1 MTKIPNRVPPRLG
14 IFTVT
19 EPLFATSS
27 VLENKSSRTLM
38 NPKPKKS
45 VALYG
50 AASLLAVAGISAICL
65 NASDPSPVAAGA
77 SPQRAKSSAAP
88 ATAAANRA
96 EDAAL
101 AAQGLLWERGAAGQ
115 KELRA
120 SIPVQAEPLRAVVG
134 QAAGT
139 RVKLD
144 LSDRFAAL
152 AGEITGSSTQDDGTV
167 VTHVRIDGE
176 PQGTLTVQENKALGF
191 FLGQLYFDAHPV
203 AYEFRPSGSGLM
215 ASRHALSGLLCSM
228 LNQNL
233 DGIEA
238 MGLPPLDKAKAEAA
252 RKSEEEAKAKN
263 KLIQEAKPGATT
275 ALGISVL
282 DASISEGNSGTKNLS
297 VTVKLSKSDRT
308 KTISASYVTQDGTA
322 AAGSDYTAVGGTVT
336 FAPGTTTRTVS
347 VPISGDTTLE
357 PNESFL
363 LLLSN
368 PVNAVI
374 SDGNATCTISND
386 EAAPS
391 NVPLLNSLPG
401 AVAVAYLDMDGQ
413 VVTGT
418 QWLNGGTINA
428 GAISTTYTQAQM
440 TEIWRRSAEDYA
452 PFQINVTT
460 DEAAYLAAPSN
471 RRIRC
476 VITPDNEWYGNYG
489 GVAYINSFTWTGD
502 TPCWVFS
509 DQLSNSARYIAEACS
524 HEIGHTL
531 GLLHDGRSSPSEGYY
546 TGHGSGET
554 GWAPIMGVGYYQLL
568 VQWSRGEYLSAN
580 NKEDDLA
587 KITTNNGFTYR
598 GDQQPGT
605 PAGAPALAVSGSSV
619 SGSGI
624 IETGSDADTFAFTT
638 NGGTVSLTV
647 LGDATS
653 QNLDVL
659 AEILDASGNVLAA
672 SNPDT
677 LTDATVSASLAAGSY
692 FVRVSG
698 VGRGDP
704 LATGYTDY
712 GSLGQYSISGTAP

>member
-1 MTKIPNRVPPRLG
+1 MQ
-14 IFTVT
+14 
-19 EPLFATSS
+19 S
-27 VLENKSSRTLM
+27 
-38 NPKPKKS
+38 KPKNHI
-45 VALYG
+45 ALYG
-50 AASLLAVAGISAICL
+50 AASLLAVAGISVISL
-65 NASDPSPVAAGA
+65 NSGKPSPAAAGT
-77 SPQRAKSSAAP
+77 SPLRDKSNPAP
-88 ATAAANRA
+88 AAAQ
-96 EDAAL
+96 EAAL
-101 AAQGLLWERGAAGQ
+101 AAQGLLWERGAAGP

-120 SIPVQAEPLRAVVG
+120 SIPVQAGPLRAVVG
-134 QAAGT
+134 QTVGD

-152 AGEITGSSTQDDGTV
+152 AGEITGSSIQDDGTV
-167 VTHVRIDGE
+167 ITHIRIDGE

-215 ASRHALSGLLCSM
+215 ASRHALSDLLCSM
-228 LNQNL
+228 LNQNQ

-238 MGLPPLDKAKAEAA
+238 MGLPPLDKAKAQAALKSEDEAA
-252 RKSEEEAKAKN
+252 AKN
-263 KLIQEAKPGATT
+263 KLIQQGKPGGGTT
-275 ALGISVL
+275 SLGISVL
-282 DASISEGNSGTKNLS
+282 DASISEGNSGTQNLS
-297 VTVKLSKSDRT
+297 VTVRLSKSDRT
-308 KTISASYVTQDGTA
+308 KTISASYATQDGTA
-322 AAGSDYTAVGGTVT
+322 TAGSDYTAVSGTVT

-357 PNESFL
+357 PNENFL

-374 SDGNATCTISND
+374 SDGTATCTISND
-386 EAAPS
+386 DATQS
-391 NVPLLNSLPG
+391 TVPILNSLPG

-428 GAISTTYTQAQM
+428 SAISTTYTQAQM
-440 TEIWRRSAEDYA
+440 TDIWRRSAEDYA

-476 VITPDNEWYGNYG
+476 IITPDNEWYGNYG
-489 GVAYINSFTWTGD
+489 GVAYLNSFTWTGD

-509 DQLSNSARYIAEACS
+509 DQLANTTRYIAEACS

-531 GLLHDGRSSPSEGYY
+531 GLLHDGRNSPSEGYY
-546 TGHGSGET
+546 EGHGSGET

-587 KITTNNGFTYR
+587 IITTQNGFSYR
-598 GDQQPGT
+598 SDPQPST
-605 PAGAPALAVSGSSV
+605 PAGAPALAVSGTSV

-624 IETGSDADTFAFTT
+624 IETDSDTDTFAFTT
-638 NGGTVSLTV
+638 SGGAVSLTA
-647 LGDATS
+647 LGDAAS

-659 AEILDASGNVLAA
+659 AEILDAIGNVLAA

-677 LTDATVSASLAAGSY
+677 ATDSTVSASLAAGTY
-692 FVRVSG
+692 FVRISG

-704 LATGYTDY
+704 LAGGYTGY
-712 GSLGQYSISGTAP
+712 GSLGQYSISGTVP

>member
-1 MTKIPNRVPPRLG
+1 VNFIA
-14 IFTVT
+14 I
-19 EPLFATSS
+19 EPLLGMSS
-27 VLENKSSRTLM
+27 VLENTSSRTSMQSKLK
-38 NPKPKKS
+38 NN

-50 AASLLAVAGISAICL
+50 AASLLAVAGISAISL
-65 NASDPSPVAAGA
+65 NSGDPAPAATAA
-77 SPQRAKSSAAP
+77 SPLRAKSSP
-88 ATAAANRA
+88 AQAAANRA
-96 EDAAL
+96 EDMAL
-101 AAQGLLWERGAAGQ
+101 AAQGLLWERGTAGQ

-120 SIPVQAEPLRAVVG
+120 SIPVQAGPLRAVVG
-134 QAAGT
+134 QAVGD

-144 LSDRFAAL
+144 LSERFAAL
-152 AGEITGSSTQDDGTV
+152 EGEITGSSTQDDGTV
-167 VTHVRIDGE
+167 ITHIRIDGE
-176 PQGTLTVQENKALGF
+176 PQGTLTVQENKSLGF
-191 FLGQLYFDAHPV
+191 FLGQLYFDASPV
-203 AYEFRPSGSGLM
+203 AYEFRPSGNGLM

-228 LNQNL
+228 LNQNQ
-233 DGIEA
+233 DGVEA
-238 MGLPPLDKAKAEAA
+238 MGLPPLNKTKAQAA
-252 RKSEEEAKAKN
+252 IKSEEEAAAKN
-263 KLIQEAKPGATT
+263 KLIQQAKPGGTT
-275 ALGISVL
+275 ALGLSVL
-282 DASISEGNSGTKNLS
+282 DASISEGNSGTKSLS

-308 KTISASYVTQDGTA
+308 KTISASYATQNGTA
-322 AAGSDYTAVGGTVT
+322 SAGSDYTAVSGTVT

-357 PNESFL
+357 PNETFL

-368 PVNAVI
+368 PLNAVI
-374 SDGNATCTISND
+374 SDGSATCTISND
-386 EAAPS
+386 EATPS

-401 AVAVAYLDMDGQ
+401 AEAVAYLDMDGQ

-476 VITPDNEWYGNYG
+476 VITPDNEWYGAYG

-509 DQLSNSARYIAEACS
+509 DQLSNTARYIAEACS

-531 GLLHDGRSSPSEGYY
+531 GLLHDGRVSPSEGYY
-546 TGHGSGET
+546 EGHGSGET

-587 KITTNNGFTYR
+587 MITTNNGFGYR

-605 PAGAPALAVSGSSV
+605 PAGAPALVVSGTSV

-638 NGGTVSLTV
+638 TGGAVSLTA

-659 AEILDASGNVLAA
+659 AEILDAAGNVLAA

-677 LTDATVSASLAAGSY
+677 LTDATVSASLAAGTY

-704 LATGYTDY
+704 LASGYTDY
-712 GSLGQYSISGTAP
+712 GSLGQYSISGTVP

>member
-1 MTKIPNRVPPRLG
+1 
-14 IFTVT
+14 
-19 EPLFATSS
+19 
-27 VLENKSSRTLM
+27 M
-38 NPKPKKS
+38 NPKPKNHI
-45 VALYG
+45 AIYG

-65 NASDPSPVAAGA
+65 NSGEPSPAATGA
-77 SPQRAKSSAAP
+77 SPHRGKSSPAP
-88 ATAAANRA
+88 TAAKRA

-101 AAQGLLWERGAAGQ
+101 AAQGLLWERGSTGQ
-115 KELRA
+115 TELRA
-120 SIPVQAEPLRAVVG
+120 SIPVQAGPLRAVVG

-152 AGEITGSSTQDDGTV
+152 AGEVTGSSTQDDGTV
-167 VTHVRIDGE
+167 VTHIRIDGE

-228 LNQNL
+228 LNQNQ

-238 MGLPPLDKAKAEAA
+238 MGLPPLNKTKAQAA
-252 RKSEEEAKAKN
+252 LKSEEEAKAKN
-263 KLIQEAKPGATT
+263 KLIQEAKPGSTT

-282 DASISEGNSGTKNLS
+282 DASISEGNSGTKSLS
-297 VTVKLSKSDRT
+297 VTVRLSKSDRT
-308 KTISASYVTQDGTA
+308 KTISASYVTQNGTA
-322 AAGSDYTAVGGTVT
+322 TAGSDYTAVSGTVT
-336 FAPGTTTRTVS
+336 FAPGTTTSTVS
-347 VPISGDTTLE
+347 VPISGDTALE
-357 PNESFL
+357 ANETFL
-363 LLLSN
+363 VLLSN
-368 PVNAVI
+368 PLNAVI
-374 SDGNATCTISND
+374 SDGSATCTISND
-386 EAAPS
+386 EATPS
-391 NVPLLNSLPG
+391 NVPSLNSLPG

-413 VVTGT
+413 VVTGS

-428 GAISTTYTQAQM
+428 GAISNTYTQAQM

-460 DEAAYLAAPSN
+460 DEAVYLAAPSN

-476 VITPDNEWYGNYG
+476 IITPDNEWYGNYG
-489 GVAYINSFTWTGD
+489 GVAYLNSFTWTGD

-509 DQLSNSARYIAEACS
+509 DQLSNTARYIAEACS

-531 GLLHDGRSSPSEGYY
+531 GLRHDGRVSPSEGYY
-546 TGHGSGET
+546 TGHGTGEV

-568 VQWSRGEYLSAN
+568 VQWSRGEYLSAD

-587 KITTNNGFTYR
+587 MITTNNGFGYR

-605 PAGAPALAVSGSSV
+605 PAGAPALVVSGTSV

-638 NGGTVSLTV
+638 TGGAVSLTA

-659 AEILDASGNVLAA
+659 AEILDAAGNVLAA

-677 LTDATVSASLAAGSY
+677 LTDATVSASLAAGTY
-692 FVRVSG
+692 FIRVSG

-704 LATGYTDY
+704 LAGGYTDY
-712 GSLGQYSISGTAP
+712 GSLGQYSISGTVP

>member
-1 MTKIPNRVPPRLG
+1 
-14 IFTVT
+14 
-19 EPLFATSS
+19 
-27 VLENKSSRTLM
+27 M
-38 NPKPKKS
+38 NPKPKTHI
-45 VALYG
+45 AIYG

-65 NASDPSPVAAGA
+65 NSGEPSPAATGA
-77 SPQRAKSSAAP
+77 SPHRGKSSPAP
-88 ATAAANRA
+88 TAAKRA

-101 AAQGLLWERGAAGQ
+101 AAQGLLWERGATGQ
-115 KELRA
+115 TELRA
-120 SIPVQAEPLRAVVG
+120 SIPVQAGPLRAVVG

-152 AGEITGSSTQDDGTV
+152 AGEVTGSSTQDDGTV
-167 VTHVRIDGE
+167 VTHIRIDGE

-228 LNQNL
+228 LNQNQ

-238 MGLPPLDKAKAEAA
+238 MGLPPLNKTKAQAA
-252 RKSEEEAKAKN
+252 LKSDEEAKAKN
-263 KLIQEAKPGATT
+263 KLIQEAKPGSTT

-282 DASISEGNSGTKNLS
+282 DASISEGNSGTKSLS
-297 VTVKLSKSDRT
+297 VTVRLSKSDRT
-308 KTISASYVTQDGTA
+308 KTISASYVTQNGTA
-322 AAGSDYTAVGGTVT
+322 TAGSDYTAVSGTVT
-336 FAPGTTTRTVS
+336 FAPGTTTSTVS
-347 VPISGDTTLE
+347 VPISGDTALE
-357 PNESFL
+357 ANETFL
-363 LLLSN
+363 VLLSN
-368 PVNAVI
+368 PLNAVI
-374 SDGNATCTISND
+374 SDGSATCTISND
-386 EAAPS
+386 EATPS
-391 NVPLLNSLPG
+391 NVPSLNSLPG

-413 VVTGT
+413 VVTGS

-428 GAISTTYTQAQM
+428 GAISNTYTQAQM

-460 DEAAYLAAPSN
+460 DEAVYLAAPSN

-476 VITPDNEWYGNYG
+476 IITPDNEWYGNYG
-489 GVAYINSFTWTGD
+489 GVAYLNSFTWTGD

-509 DQLSNSARYIAEACS
+509 DQLSNTARYIAEACS

-531 GLLHDGRSSPSEGYY
+531 GLRHDGRVSPSEGYY
-546 TGHGSGET
+546 TGHGTGEV

-568 VQWSRGEYLSAN
+568 VQWSRGEYLSAD

-587 KITTNNGFTYR
+587 MITTNNGFGYR

-605 PAGAPALAVSGSSV
+605 PAGAPALVVSGTSV

-638 NGGTVSLTV
+638 TGGAVSLTA

-659 AEILDASGNVLAA
+659 AEILDAAGNVLAA

-677 LTDATVSASLAAGSY
+677 LTDATVSASLAAGTY
-692 FVRVSG
+692 FIRVSG

-704 LATGYTDY
+704 LAGGYTDY
-712 GSLGQYSISGTAP
+712 GSLGQYSISGTVP

>member
-1 MTKIPNRVPPRLG
+1 
-14 IFTVT
+14 
-19 EPLFATSS
+19 
-27 VLENKSSRTLM
+27 M
-38 NPKPKKS
+38 NPKPKNHI
-45 VALYG
+45 ALYG
-50 AASLLAVAGISAICL
+50 AASLLAIAGISAICL
-65 NASDPSPVAAGA
+65 NSAEPSPTATAA
-77 SPQRAKSSAAP
+77 SPPRAKSSPAP
-88 ATAAANRA
+88 ATAGNRI

-115 KELRA
+115 MELRA

-203 AYEFRPSGSGLM
+203 AYEFRPSGRGLM
-215 ASRHALSGLLCSM
+215 ASRHALSDLLCSM
-228 LNQNL
+228 LNQNQ
-233 DGIEA
+233 DSIEA
-238 MGLPPLDKAKAEAA
+238 MGLPPLDKTKAQAA
-252 RKSEEEAKAKN
+252 LKSEQEANAKN
-263 KLIQEAKPGATT
+263 KLIQEGKPVSTT
-275 ALGISVL
+275 PPGISVL
-282 DASISEGNSGTKNLS
+282 DVSTSEGNSGTKNLS

-308 KTISASYVTQDGTA
+308 KTISASFVTQDGTA
-322 AAGSDYTAVGGTVT
+322 TAGSDYSAVSGTVS
-336 FAPGTTTRTVS
+336 FAPGTTTRTVT
-347 VPISGDTTLE
+347 VPITGDTTLE
-357 PNESFL
+357 PNENFL

-368 PVNAVI
+368 PVNAVV
-374 SDGNATCTISND
+374 SDGSATCTISND

-391 NVPLLNSLPG
+391 SVPILNSLPG
-401 AVAVAYLDMDGQ
+401 AGAVAYLDMDGQ
-413 VVTGT
+413 IVTGT
-418 QWLNGGTINA
+418 QWLSGGTINA

-440 TEIWRRSAEDYA
+440 TEIWQRSAEDYA

-460 DEAAYLAAPSN
+460 DEAVYLATPSN

-476 VITPDNEWYGNYG
+476 VITPDNEWYGPYG

-509 DQLSNSARYIAEACS
+509 DQLANSARYIAEACS

-546 TGHGSGET
+546 QGHGTGET

-580 NKEDDLA
+580 NKEDDFA
-587 KITTNNGFTYR
+587 IITTQNGFSYR
-598 GDQQPGT
+598 SDAQPGT
-605 PAGAPALAVSGSSV
+605 PAGAPALTVNGSTVSGA
-619 SGSGI
+619 GI

-638 NGGTVSLTV
+638 NGGTVSLTA

-659 AEILDASGNVLAA
+659 AEILDAADNVLAT

-677 LTDATVSASLAAGSY
+677 LTDATVSASLAAGTY
-692 FVRVSG
+692 FVRISG

-704 LATGYTDY
+704 LAGGYTDY
-712 GSLGQYSISGTAP
+712 GSLGQYSISGTVP

>member
-1 MTKIPNRVPPRLG
+1 
-14 IFTVT
+14 
-19 EPLFATSS
+19 
-27 VLENKSSRTLM
+27 M
-38 NPKPKKS
+38 NPKPTNH

-50 AASLLAVAGISAICL
+50 AASLLAAVGISAICL
-65 NASDPSPVAAGA
+65 NSGDPSPAATGA
-77 SPQRAKSSAAP
+77 PPRRAKSSPAP
-88 ATAAANRA
+88 AAANRA
-96 EDAAL
+96 EDAAS
-101 AAQGLLWERGAAGQ
+101 AAQGLLWERGANGQ

-120 SIPVQAEPLRAVVG
+120 SIPVQAAPLHAVVG

-139 RVKLD
+139 RVVLN

-152 AGEITGSSTQDDGTV
+152 AGEVTGSSTQDDGTV
-167 VTHVRIDGE
+167 VTHIRINGE

-215 ASRHALSGLLCSM
+215 ASRYALSGLLCSM
-228 LNQNL
+228 LNQNQ

-238 MGLPPLDKAKAEAA
+238 MGLPPLNKTKAQAA
-252 RKSEEEAKAKN
+252 LKNEEEAKAKN
-263 KLIQEAKPGATT
+263 KLIQEAKPGGTTT
-275 ALGISVL
+275 ALGLSVL
-282 DASISEGNSGTKNLS
+282 DASITEGNSGTKNLS

-308 KTISASYVTQDGTA
+308 KTISVSYATQNGTA
-322 AAGSDYTAVGGTVT
+322 TAGSDYTSVSGTVT
-336 FAPGTTTRTVS
+336 FAPGSNTRTVS

-357 PNESFL
+357 PDETFL

-368 PVNAVI
+368 PVNAVVY
-374 SDGNATCTISND
+374 DGSATCTITND
-386 EAAPS
+386 EATPS

-413 VVTGT
+413 VVSGT
-418 QWLNGGTINA
+418 QWLSGGTINA
-428 GAISTTYTQAQM
+428 GGISSTYTQAQM
-440 TEIWRRSAEDYA
+440 TEIWRRAAEDYA

-476 VITPDNEWYGNYG
+476 VITPDNEWYGPYG

-509 DQLSNSARYIAEACS
+509 DQLANSPRYIAEACS

-546 TGHGSGET
+546 QGHGSGET

-587 KITTNNGFTYR
+587 IITTKNGFTYR
-598 GDQQPGT
+598 VDLQPGT
-605 PAGAPALAVSGSSV
+605 PAGAPALTVSGTSV

-638 NGGTVSLTV
+638 NGGTVSLTA
-647 LGDATS
+647 LGDPTS
-653 QNLDVL
+653 QNLDML
-659 AEILDASGNVLAA
+659 AEILDAAGNVLAA

-704 LATGYTDY
+704 LTDGYTDY
-712 GSLGQYSISGTAP
+712 GSLGQYSISGTVP

>member
-1 MTKIPNRVPPRLG
+1 MQ
-14 IFTVT
+14 
-19 EPLFATSS
+19 
-27 VLENKSSRTLM
+27 
-38 NPKPKKS
+38 
-45 VALYG
+45 
-50 AASLLAVAGISAICL
+50 AG
-65 NASDPSPVAAGA
+65 
-77 SPQRAKSSAAP
+77 
-88 ATAAANRA
+88 
-96 EDAAL
+96 
-101 AAQGLLWERGAAGQ
+101 
-115 KELRA
+115 
-120 SIPVQAEPLRAVVG
+120 PLRAVVG

-152 AGEITGSSTQDDGTV
+152 AGEVTGSSTQDDGTV
-167 VTHVRIDGE
+167 VTHIRIDGE

-228 LNQNL
+228 LNQNQ

-238 MGLPPLDKAKAEAA
+238 MGLPPLNKTKAQAA
-252 RKSEEEAKAKN
+252 LKSEEEAKAKN
-263 KLIQEAKPGATT
+263 KLIQEAKPGSTT

-282 DASISEGNSGTKNLS
+282 DASISEGNSGTKSLS
-297 VTVKLSKSDRT
+297 VTVRLSKSDRT
-308 KTISASYVTQDGTA
+308 KPISASYVTQNGTA
-322 AAGSDYTAVGGTVT
+322 TAGSDYTAVSGTVT
-336 FAPGTTTRTVS
+336 FAPGTTTSTVS
-347 VPISGDTTLE
+347 VPISGDTALE
-357 PNESFL
+357 ANETFL
-363 LLLSN
+363 VLLSN
-368 PVNAVI
+368 PLNAVI
-374 SDGNATCTISND
+374 SDGSATCTISND
-386 EAAPS
+386 EATPS
-391 NVPLLNSLPG
+391 NVPSLNSLPG

-413 VVTGT
+413 VVTGS

-428 GAISTTYTQAQM
+428 GAISNTYTQAQM

-460 DEAAYLAAPSN
+460 DEAVYLAAPSN

-476 VITPDNEWYGNYG
+476 IITPDNEWYGNYG
-489 GVAYINSFTWTGD
+489 GVAYLNSFTWTGD

-509 DQLSNSARYIAEACS
+509 DQLSNTARYIAEACS

-531 GLLHDGRSSPSEGYY
+531 GLRHDGRVSPSEGYY
-546 TGHGSGET
+546 TGHGTGEV

-568 VQWSRGEYLSAN
+568 VQWSRGEYLSAD

-587 KITTNNGFTYR
+587 MITTNNGFGYR

-605 PAGAPALAVSGSSV
+605 PAGAPALVVSGTSV

-638 NGGTVSLTV
+638 TGGAVSLTA

-659 AEILDASGNVLAA
+659 AEILDAAGNVLAA

-677 LTDATVSASLAAGSY
+677 LTDATVSASLAAGTY
-692 FVRVSG
+692 FIRVSG

-704 LATGYTDY
+704 LAGGYTDY
-712 GSLGQYSISGTAP
+712 GSLGQYSISGTVP

>member
-1 MTKIPNRVPPRLG
+1 
-14 IFTVT
+14 
-19 EPLFATSS
+19 
-27 VLENKSSRTLM
+27 M
-38 NPKPKKS
+38 NPKPKNHI
-45 VALYG
+45 ALYG
-50 AASLLAVAGISAICL
+50 AASLLAVAGISAIYL
-65 NASDPSPVAAGA
+65 DSEKPAATATPHRGKSSPAPAAG
-77 SPQRAKSSAAP
+77 SRI
-88 ATAAANRA
+88 
-96 EDAAL
+96 EDPAL

-120 SIPVQAEPLRAVVG
+120 SIPVQAGPLRAVVG
-134 QAAGT
+134 QAVGN
-139 RVKLD
+139 RVNLN

-152 AGEITGSSTQDDGTV
+152 AGEITGSSVQDDGTV
-167 VTHVRIDGE
+167 ITHIRIDGE

-191 FLGQLYFDAHPV
+191 FLGQLYFDAYPV

-228 LNQNL
+228 LNQ
-233 DGIEA
+233 DQDRIEA
-238 MGLPPLDKAKAEAA
+238 MGLPPLDKAKAQAA
-252 RKSEEEAKAKN
+252 LKSENEAKAKN
-263 KLIQEAKPGATT
+263 KLIQEAKPGGTT
-275 ALGISVL
+275 PLGISIL
-282 DASISEGNSGTKNLS
+282 DASIAEGNSGTKNLS
-297 VTVKLSKSDRT
+297 VTVKLSRSDRT
-308 KTISASYVTQDGTA
+308 NTISVSYATQDGTA
-322 AAGSDYTAVGGTVT
+322 TAGSDYTAVSGTVT
-336 FAPGTTTRTVS
+336 FAPGSTTSTVS
-347 VPISGDTTLE
+347 VPIIGDTTLE
-357 PNESFL
+357 PNEGFL

-368 PVNAVI
+368 PVNAVV
-374 SDGNATCTISND
+374 SDGSATCTISND
-386 EAAPS
+386 EATPS

-413 VVTGT
+413 VVSGT
-418 QWLNGGTINA
+418 QWLSGGTINA
-428 GAISTTYTQAQM
+428 GGISSTYTQAQM
-440 TEIWRRSAEDYA
+440 TEIWRRTVEDYA

-460 DEAAYLAAPSN
+460 DEAVYLAAPSN

-476 VITPDNEWYGNYG
+476 IITPDNEWYGAYG

-509 DQLSNSARYIAEACS
+509 DQLANTARYIAEACS

-546 TGHGSGET
+546 QGHGSGEV

-587 KITTNNGFTYR
+587 IITTQNGFTYR

-624 IETGSDADTFAFTT
+624 LETGSDADTFAFTT
-638 NGGTVSLTV
+638 TGGSVSLSA

-653 QNLDVL
+653 QNLDLL
-659 AEILDASGNVLAA
+659 AEILDAAGNTIAS

-677 LTDATVSASLAAGSY
+677 LTDATVSASLAAGTY
-692 FVRVSG
+692 FIRVSG

-704 LATGYTDY
+704 LAGGYTDY
-712 GSLGQYSISGTAP
+712 GSLGQYSISGTVP

>member
-1 MTKIPNRVPPRLG
+1 MDEG
-14 IFTVT
+14 
-19 EPLFATSS
+19 
-27 VLENKSSRTLM
+27 
-38 NPKPKKS
+38 
-45 VALYG
+45 
-50 AASLLAVAGISAICL
+50 
-65 NASDPSPVAAGA
+65 
-77 SPQRAKSSAAP
+77 
-88 ATAAANRA
+88 
-96 EDAAL
+96 
-101 AAQGLLWERGAAGQ
+101 
-115 KELRA
+115 
-120 SIPVQAEPLRAVVG
+120 
-134 QAAGT
+134 
-139 RVKLD
+139 
-144 LSDRFAAL
+144 
-152 AGEITGSSTQDDGTV
+152 
-167 VTHVRIDGE
+167 
-176 PQGTLTVQENKALGF
+176 
-191 FLGQLYFDAHPV
+191 
-203 AYEFRPSGSGLM
+203 
-215 ASRHALSGLLCSM
+215 
-228 LNQNL
+228 

-238 MGLPPLDKAKAEAA
+238 AGLPPLDKVKAQAA
-252 RKSEEEAKAKN
+252 LKSEEEAKAKN
-263 KLIQEAKPGATT
+263 KLIQEAKPGGTT
-275 ALGISVL
+275 AIGLSVL
-282 DASISEGNSGTKNLS
+282 DASISEGNSGTKSLS
-297 VTVKLSKSDRT
+297 VTVRLSKSDRT
-308 KTISASYVTQDGTA
+308 KTISATYATQDGTA
-322 AAGSDYTAVGGTVT
+322 TAGSDYTPASGTVT

-347 VPISGDTTLE
+347 VPISGDITLE
-357 PNESFL
+357 ANESFL

-374 SDGNATCTISND
+374 ADGSATCTISND
-386 EAAPS
+386 EATPS

-476 VITPDNEWYGNYG
+476 VITPDNEWYGAYG

-509 DQLSNSARYIAEACS
+509 DQLSNTARYIAEACS

-531 GLLHDGRSSPSEGYY
+531 GLLHDGRSSPAEGYY
-546 TGHGSGET
+546 EGHGTGET

-587 KITTNNGFTYR
+587 MITTNNGFGYR

-605 PAGAPALAVSGSSV
+605 PAGAPALVASGTSV

-638 NGGTVSLTV
+638 TGGTVSLTA

-659 AEILDASGNVLAA
+659 AELLDAAGNVLAA

-677 LTDATVSASLAAGSY
+677 LTDATVSTSLAAGTY
-692 FVRVSG
+692 FLRVSG

-712 GSLGQYSISGTAP
+712 GSLGQYSISGTVP

>member
-1 MTKIPNRVPPRLG
+1 
-14 IFTVT
+14 
-19 EPLFATSS
+19 
-27 VLENKSSRTLM
+27 M
-38 NPKPKKS
+38 NQKLKKPI
-45 VALYG
+45 ALYG
-50 AASLLAVAGISAICL
+50 AASLLAAAGISAIYL
-65 NASDPSPVAAGA
+65 DSSGLSPAAAGTAPPRAKA
-77 SPQRAKSSAAP
+77 SPAP
-88 ATAAANRA
+88 AAGNRP

-115 KELRA
+115 NELRA

-134 QAAGT
+134 QAAGN
-139 RVKLD
+139 RVKLN

-152 AGEITGSSTQDDGTV
+152 AGEVTGSSTQDDGTV
-167 VTHVRIDGE
+167 ITHIRIDGE

-191 FLGQLYFDAHPV
+191 FLGQLYFDAYPV
-203 AYEFRPSGSGLM
+203 AYEFRPSGGGLM
-215 ASRHALSGLLCSM
+215 ASRHALSDLLCSM
-228 LNQNL
+228 LNQNQ

-238 MGLPPLDKAKAEAA
+238 MGLPPLDKVKAQAA
-252 RKSEEEAKAKN
+252 LKSEEEAKAKN
-263 KLIQEAKPGATT
+263 KLIQEAKPGGTT
-275 ALGISVL
+275 SLGLSVL
-282 DASISEGNSGTKNLS
+282 DASTTEGNSGTKNL
-297 VTVKLSKSDRT
+297 VFTVKLSKSDASR
-308 KTISASYVTQDGTA
+308 TISVNFATQDNTA
-322 AAGSDYTAVGGTVT
+322 VAGSDYTATSGTVT

-347 VPISGDTTLE
+347 VPILGDTILE
-357 PNESFL
+357 SNESFL
-363 LLLSN
+363 LLLSS

-374 SDGNATCTISND
+374 SDGSAIGTITND

-391 NVPLLNSLPG
+391 NVPVLNSLPG

-413 VVTGT
+413 LVSGT

-428 GAISTTYTQAQM
+428 GGISSSYTQAQM
-440 TEIWRRSAEDYA
+440 TEIWRRTVEDYA

-460 DEAAYLAAPSN
+460 DEAVYLAAPSN

-476 VITPDNEWYGNYG
+476 IITPDNEWYGAYG

-509 DQLSNSARYIAEACS
+509 DQLANTARYISEACS

-546 TGHGSGET
+546 QGHGSGEV

-587 KITTNNGFTYR
+587 IITTNNGFTYR
-598 GDQQPGT
+598 ADQQPGT
-605 PAGAPALAVSGSSV
+605 PLGAPALAVSGTTV

-624 IETGSDADTFAFTT
+624 IETGSDADTFGFTT
-638 NGGTVSLTV
+638 NGGTVSLSV

-653 QNLDVL
+653 QDLDVL
-659 AEILDASGNVLAA
+659 AEILDAAGNVLAA

-677 LTDATVSASLAAGSY
+677 LTDATVSAPLAAGTY
-692 FVRVSG
+692 YVRVSG

-704 LATGYTDY
+704 LASGYTDY
-712 GSLGQYSISGTAP
+712 GSLGQYSISGTVP

>member
-1 MTKIPNRVPPRLG
+1 
-14 IFTVT
+14 
-19 EPLFATSS
+19 
-27 VLENKSSRTLM
+27 M
-38 NPKPKKS
+38 NPKPKTHI
-45 VALYG
+45 AIYG

-65 NASDPSPVAAGA
+65 NSGEPSPAATGA
-77 SPQRAKSSAAP
+77 SPHRGKSSPAP
-88 ATAAANRA
+88 TAAKRA

-101 AAQGLLWERGAAGQ
+101 AAQGLLWERGATGQ
-115 KELRA
+115 TELRA
-120 SIPVQAEPLRAVVG
+120 SIPVQAGPLRAVVG

-152 AGEITGSSTQDDGTV
+152 AGEVTGSSTQDDGTV
-167 VTHVRIDGE
+167 VTHIRIDGE

-228 LNQNL
+228 LNQNQ

-238 MGLPPLDKAKAEAA
+238 MGLPPLNKTKAQAA
-252 RKSEEEAKAKN
+252 LKSEEEAKAKN
-263 KLIQEAKPGATT
+263 KLIQEAKPGSTT

-282 DASISEGNSGTKNLS
+282 DASISEGNSGTKSLS
-297 VTVKLSKSDRT
+297 VTVRLSKSDRT
-308 KTISASYVTQDGTA
+308 KTISASYVTQNGTA
-322 AAGSDYTAVGGTVT
+322 TAGSDYTAVSGTVT
-336 FAPGTTTRTVS
+336 FAPGTTTSTVS
-347 VPISGDTTLE
+347 VPISGDTALE
-357 PNESFL
+357 ANETFL
-363 LLLSN
+363 VLLSN
-368 PVNAVI
+368 PLNAVI
-374 SDGNATCTISND
+374 SDGSATCTISND
-386 EAAPS
+386 EATPS
-391 NVPLLNSLPG
+391 NVPSLNSLPG

-413 VVTGT
+413 VVTGS

-428 GAISTTYTQAQM
+428 GAISNTYTQAQM

-460 DEAAYLAAPSN
+460 DEAVYLAAPSN

-476 VITPDNEWYGNYG
+476 IITPDNEWYGNYG
-489 GVAYINSFTWTGD
+489 GVAYLNSFTWTGD

-509 DQLSNSARYIAEACS
+509 DQLSNTARYIAEACS

-531 GLLHDGRSSPSEGYY
+531 GLRHDGRVSPSEGYY
-546 TGHGSGET
+546 TGHGTGEV

-568 VQWSRGEYLSAN
+568 VQWSRGEYLSAD

-587 KITTNNGFTYR
+587 MITTNNGFGYR

-605 PAGAPALAVSGSSV
+605 PAGAPALVVSGTSV

-638 NGGTVSLTV
+638 TGGAVSLTA

-653 QNLDVL
+653 QNLDVF
-659 AEILDASGNVLAA
+659 AEILDAAGNVLAA

-677 LTDATVSASLAAGSY
+677 LTDATVSASLAAGTY
-692 FVRVSG
+692 FIRVSG

-704 LATGYTDY
+704 LAGGYTDY
-712 GSLGQYSISGTAP
+712 GSLGQYSISGTVP